1 MLIHLMVK
9 LFSVSYFIETEFGL
23 ELIWCTSPYCTRY
36 AIDVLVF
43 KVPCAIRISC
53 NGVSRLTERWAFTFI
68 QAHKL

>member
-1 MLIHLMVK
+1 MHLMVK
-9 LFSVSYFIETEFGL
+9 LCSVSYFIETEFGL
-23 ELIWCTSPYCTRY
+23 ELIWCTPLSY

-43 KVPCAIRISC
+43 KVPVAIRISC